1 MPYRRS
7 RENDKAY
14 ELKKK
19 NTIELGDDSNLD
31 NDFKPIK
38 IGGESSIINLSKSS
52 LDINGNFRI
61 NGEEV
66 STGSAGATQLSELSD
81 VTYSSGDLTISSLDT
96 IVASSDLTLD
106 CGGDIFLDAQGTDIK
121 FLVGGTAYLE
131 WSGTGSLNMKSVLD
145 TGDGA
150 TLAVGA
156 HGAFQISTTDDD
168 ASAGHI
174 TVNADGDII
183 LDAVCGNGTGIFLK
197 DEGTTYGMFDI
208 HHSATYF
215 TLYENGGASTSD
227 YMSLYVKEHGETYLL
242 TTDAASNSANFRCH
256 IDGDIMLN
264 PYGGGDIKIYND
276 AGYNNV
282 LQSFK
287 GSSHYL
293 AEQADALVDSA
304 GFGQIWVHDDAP
316 NSLYFTNDA
325 GNDIQITNG
334 TKIANKSFIITD
346 MGRYQMTT
354 ADDHY
359 GGYINY
365 PFRSQDLTGAISQG
379 GTDTSMYAWY
389 QRFVYTI
396 PVAATVTDIVCTCEQ
411 QFSSGQSA
419 DITVWIWKVAAQTNQ
434 ASTTAAT
441 AIDLIGYVVFEDPSD
456 HAYLH
461 AAESPSSLD
470 GTASVLAANE
480 AILITVSKA
489 SGTDSSYAYIKTSIR
504 FEES

>member
-215 TLYENGGASTSD
+215 TLYEDGGASTND
-227 YMSLYVKEHGETYLL
+227 YFQVICGANGATTLH
-242 TTDAASNSANFRCH
+242 TTDANAEAGHLTLNP
-256 IDGDIMLN
+256 DGDLILN
-264 PYGGGDIKIYND
+264 PKEGKFI
-276 AGYNNV
+276 A
-282 LQSFK
+282 
-287 GSSHYL
+287 
-293 AEQADALVDSA
+293 AE
-304 GFGQIWVHDDAP
+304 
-316 NSLYFTNDA
+316 
-325 GNDIQITNG
+325 
-334 TKIANKSFIITD
+334 TKI
-346 MGRYQMTT
+346 
-354 ADDHY
+354 
-359 GGYINY
+359 
-365 PFRSQDLTGAISQG
+365 
-379 GTDTSMYAWY
+379 
-389 QRFVYTI
+389 
-396 PVAATVTDIVCTCEQ
+396 
-411 QFSSGQSA
+411 
-419 DITVWIWKVAAQTNQ
+419 
-434 ASTTAAT
+434 
-441 AIDLIGYVVFEDPSD
+441 
-456 HAYLH
+456 
-461 AAESPSSLD
+461 
-470 GTASVLAANE
+470 
-480 AILITVSKA
+480 
-489 SGTDSSYAYIKTSIR
+489 
-504 FEES
+504 